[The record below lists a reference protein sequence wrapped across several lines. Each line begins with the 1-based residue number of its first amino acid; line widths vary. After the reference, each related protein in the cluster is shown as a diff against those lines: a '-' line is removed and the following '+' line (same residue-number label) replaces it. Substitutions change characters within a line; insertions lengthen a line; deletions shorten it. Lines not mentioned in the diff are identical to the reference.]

1 MNFTVAG
8 NKIICSRKHKTAR
21 NADNFRQ
28 IVAFDAHL
36 ELVPPHV
43 AAKLTKHEVEE
54 LEHFLQDRKRIQANP
69 TEANLLE
76 ALPNLL
82 AESAQALLSADELDR
97 PLYLRLC
104 SSVTSL
110 TEALQSVRP
119 RSKGRVT
126 PIRQGMRESEALK
139 ERLEDIRQNL

>member
-1 MNFTVAG
+1 MKFTVAG
-8 NKIICSRKHKTAR
+8 NKIICSRNSNTAE
-21 NADNFRQ
+21 NANNFRQ

-36 ELVPPHV
+36 ESVPPHV
-43 AAKLTKHEVEE
+43 AAKLTKREILE
-54 LEHFLQDRKRIQANP
+54 LEHFLDDRKRIQASP
-69 TEANLLE
+69 TKDNMLE

-82 AESAQALLSADELDR
+82 AETSDALSSVDELDR

-104 SSVTSL
+104 SSVADL
-110 TEALQSVRP
+110 TAALQSVRP

-126 PIRQGMRESEALK
+126 PIRGMRESEALK